1 MTTTGDLSTWDPTT
15 VETAVERIWHEVLG
29 TPEGSRTGT
38 FFELEGDS
46 ITAVQLTARIEDE
59 VGIGID
65 VGDIFEDD
73 PDLPSLIRTVLTKAA
88 R

>member
-1 MTTTGDLSTWDPTT
+1 MTTGDLTTWDPTT
-15 VETAVERIWHEVLG
+15 VEQAVERIWNEVLG
-29 TPEGSRTGT
+29 TPDGARTGT

-59 VGIGID
+59 VGVSVD

-73 PDLPSLIRTVLTKAA
+73 PDLPSLIRTVLVKAA